1 MPGNELKG
9 KCLPFLTGNNLF
21 RRRGL
26 IVMTQRTLNFLE
38 IYFEA
43 IDENIDEVAGE
54 LKDSGIDPE
63 ESQNRIMQKIKQKKA
78 EIKIEKGKQFKA
90 SVLKIIDKVQN
101 QNKVYEETSEYR
113 IAARKL
119 GTLDKQ
125 DEVEIKKNEMILD
138 EISKLIAPK

>member
-1 MPGNELKG
+1 
-9 KCLPFLTGNNLF
+9 
-21 RRRGL
+21 
-26 IVMTQRTLNFLE
+26 MTQRTLNFLE

-54 LKDSGIDPE
+54 LKDTGIDPE
-63 ESQNRIMQKIKQKKA
+63 ESQNRIMQKIKEKKA